1 MGKGWFHQDHG
12 CGRTRSGRG
21 ERPSS
26 GCRAIHC
33 ARLCTTWPRLPAT
46 TGEYVPRMLTHP
58 AKVENPG
65 RKKSVSLRT
74 VMSTGRC
81 AVVVPA
87 VCVLALRR
95 GMHAGLGAD
104 RRRVVAMDGARAVV
118 TDSPVF
124 CRLQESTLMVVRTG
138 NRGD

>member
-1 MGKGWFHQDHG
+1 MQADLQGQ
-12 CGRTRSGRG
+12 G

-26 GCRAIHC
+26 GWPAIHC

-46 TGEYVPRMLTHP
+46 TGEYAPRMFAHP
-58 AKVENPG
+58 TKGDHPG

-87 VCVLALRR
+87 VFVLALRR
-95 GMHAGLGAD
+95 GMHAGLGAV

-124 CRLQESTLMVVRTG
+124 CR
-138 NRGD
+138 